1 MKLNLQYFAE
11 ESEEE
16 TVVAEQEETEDDTAE
31 QEEMVPKSAMKDRL
45 DRKEKQHQKE
55 MAGLKESMA
64 LLQAELEELK
74 TNNMPEEER
83 KSYKQRKAEKE
94 EHDKV
99 RALEKRERALILK
112 ENSISAREE
121 LSSKNINQNYVD
133 FLVDNGKFETLEDKL
148 DAFIGMI
155 TNDLN
160 EGITTGVKQAL
171 SGTPPKASATTT
183 GGSKNPFSKEHFN
196 LTEQG
201 RLLKEDP
208 ELFKQLKA
216 QAK

>member
-11 ESEEE
+11 KSEED
-16 TVVAEQEETEDDTAE
+16 TVVAEQNEAEDNKAE
-31 QEEMVPKSAMKDRL
+31 QEEMVPKNTMKDRL

-55 MAGLKESMA
+55 IAGLKESVT
-64 LLQAELEELK
+64 LLKIELEELK
-74 TNNMPEEER
+74 TKNMPEEER
-83 KSYKQRKAEKE
+83 KSYKQQKAEKE
-94 EHDKV
+94 ESDKA
-99 RALEKRERALILK
+99 RELENRERALIIK

-121 LSSKNINQNYVD
+121 LSKKNINQNYID

-160 EGITTGVKQAL
+160 EGITAGVKQAL
-171 SGTPPKASATTT
+171 SGTSPKSNASSNS
-183 GGSKNPFSKEHFN
+183 GVKNPFNKDTFN
-196 LTEQG
+196 LTEQAK
-201 RLLKEDP
+201 LLKENP
-208 ELFKQLKA
+208 ELYKQLKA